1 MYLLLYFLFMNTV
14 DQISSV
20 VIEEPKLTRRLLDP
34 VERISE
40 ILFGLI
46 MALTFTCTFSVAES
60 NSEDVRMMLVGA
72 IGCNIAWGLVDAV
85 MYILSVLSYRGHGA
99 RILHFI
105 KGSDLSDRSRTHISS
120 VLPPVVA
127 SVLSDDELEHIRQK
141 LMTLPPEKMKVKL
154 TWADFK
160 TAFGIFLLVFL
171 STLPVAIPFM
181 VIHEPQL
188 ALRVSNLV
196 AIILMFVSGW
206 FLAGYGGYNRLFM
219 ALCFTLLGASLVA
232 VTILLGG

>member
-1 MYLLLYFLFMNTV
+1 MYLLLYFLFMDMSNH
-14 DQISSV
+14 SSSH
-20 VIEEPKLTRRLLDP
+20 VIKEPVKTKRLLDP

-46 MALTFTCTFSVAES
+46 MALTFTCTLSVAES
-60 NSEDVRMMLVGA
+60 NREDVRLMLVGA

-85 MYILSVLSYRGHGA
+85 MYLLSVLAYRGHGA
-99 RILHFI
+99 RILRFI
-105 KGSDLSDRSRTHISS
+105 KGSDLSDKARTHISS
-120 VLPPVVA
+120 ALPPVVA
-127 SVLSDDELEHIRQK
+127 SVLTGDQLEHIRQR

-154 TWADFK
+154 TFADFK

-181 VIHEPQL
+181 FIQEPQL
-188 ALRVSNLV
+188 AMRLSNLV
-196 AIILMFVSGW
+196 AIILMFACGW

-219 ALCFTLLGASLVA
+219 GMSLVFLGVILVA